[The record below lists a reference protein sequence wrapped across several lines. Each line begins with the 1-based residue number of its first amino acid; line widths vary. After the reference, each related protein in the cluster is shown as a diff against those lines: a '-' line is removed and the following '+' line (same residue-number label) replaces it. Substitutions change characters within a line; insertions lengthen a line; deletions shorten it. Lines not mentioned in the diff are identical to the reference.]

1 MPFNYDNNDINLG
14 LNGQPSNKPTLLFIH
29 GAGMDHTVWSEQ
41 KTAAIDAGFQVAMLD
56 LPQHGKSSGQAAETI
71 EGMSDDINSVLDL
84 NEFTS
89 VILIGHSMG
98 ALIALTTAAGGHP
111 KIKGTCLC
119 GVASRV
125 PVHPDLLE
133 LAEKGDLNAAKMIAK
148 WSYGSALK
156 EVDRVTA
163 IEASIKLVHS
173 TRNGGLAND
182 LHACNNFSR
191 TVEFAEKIKTP
202 CLLLLGEEDKM
213 TPTKGVQKLFDVLSE
228 VEQAI
233 LPETGHMMMQEDAD
247 GFNTILLDF
256 CNAL

>member
-1 MPFNYDNNDINLG
+1 MPFNYENNDIHLG
-14 LNGQPSNKPTLLFIH
+14 LSGQPSDKPTLLFIH
-29 GAGMDHTVWSEQ
+29 GAGMDHSVWSEQ
-41 KTAAIDAGFQVAMLD
+41 KSAALNAGYHISMLD
-56 LPQHGKSSGQAAETI
+56 LPQHGNSNGQAADTI
-71 EGMSDDINSVLDL
+71 EGMAEDIHTILDL
-84 NEFTS
+84 NEFSS
-89 VILIGHSMG
+89 VVLVGHSMG
-98 ALIALTTAAGGHP
+98 ALIALTTAARGHP
-111 KIKGTCLC
+111 KIKGVCLC

-125 PVHPDLLE
+125 PVHPDLLG
-133 LAEKGDLNAAKMIAK
+133 LAEQGDLNAAKMIAK

-213 TPTKGVQKLFDVLSE
+213 TPTKGVQKLFDALNE

-233 LPETGHMMMQEDAD
+233 LPETGHMMMQEDAE
-247 GFNTILLDF
+247 GFNTILFDF
-256 CNAL
+256 CNTL